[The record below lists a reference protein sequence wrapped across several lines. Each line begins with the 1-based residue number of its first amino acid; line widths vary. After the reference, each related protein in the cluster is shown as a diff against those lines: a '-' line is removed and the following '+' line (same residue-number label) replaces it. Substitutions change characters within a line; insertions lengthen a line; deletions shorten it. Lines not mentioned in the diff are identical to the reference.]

1 MILNTIYEMLRDKLS
16 VFDAVKFYGVE
27 VNRADFAVCPFHSD
41 NEPSL
46 KIYDDHY
53 HCFGCGAH
61 GDITDFVARLF
72 GLSQYEAAKKL
83 DYDLGLQLTDQSN
96 QEHFTRAVNPE
107 VEYQNWLRDAERIL
121 TEYLN
126 MLCRQQRLYAPK
138 ISDEPLHS
146 RFVEY
151 LKNKDYYEHIY
162 EQIRYGSDS
171 EKYEAF
177 LKYRGTLCKLE
188 KHIKQKSVAKTSVK
202 SKKT

>member
-1 MILNTIYEMLRDKLS
+1 MDSLFTEHRDRLTMPG
-16 VFDAVKFYGVE
+16 VARFYGVE
-27 VNRADFAVCPFHSD
+27 INRASFANCPFHPD

-61 GDITDFVARLF
+61 GDVTNFVARLF

-83 DYDLGLQLTDQSN
+83 DYDFGLYFTNKTYYEHIKSVSN
-96 QEHFTRAVNPE
+96 SEIV
-107 VEYQNWLRDAERIL
+107 YKKWLRDAERIL
-121 TEYLN
+121 NDYLN

-138 ISDEPLHS
+138 TSDEPLHS

-177 LKYRGTLCKLE
+177 LKYREILSKLE
-188 KHIKQKSVAKTSVK
+188 KYIKQQSVAKPSVK
-202 SKKT
+202 SKII